1 MKKNIVGF
9 VAATN
14 NLDIIVKNNLEYIH
28 SFSKKFDNF
37 YLFNFIN
44 LKLFNKNKNLIKTKQ
59 KLPKNF
65 IIKTFANKQEALRY
79 FNKKKLI
86 GILHIGKS
94 L

>member
-59 KLPKNF
+59 KLSKNF
-65 IIKTFANKQEALRY
+65 IPSRSMNLFI
-79 FNKKKLI
+79 
-86 GILHIGKS
+86 
-94 L
+94 